1 AVVFCCFFDG
11 FAFIKI
17 MTYEITDYHIIPLI
31 YNDYLVNLCIG
42 LQDLGDSKTGAASAK
57 SEQSSGTQEF
67 GAVDR

>member
-42 LQDLGDSKTGAASAK
+42 LQDLGITKNNPPVWIFID
-57 SEQSSGTQEF
+57 
-67 GAVDR
+67 VCLR